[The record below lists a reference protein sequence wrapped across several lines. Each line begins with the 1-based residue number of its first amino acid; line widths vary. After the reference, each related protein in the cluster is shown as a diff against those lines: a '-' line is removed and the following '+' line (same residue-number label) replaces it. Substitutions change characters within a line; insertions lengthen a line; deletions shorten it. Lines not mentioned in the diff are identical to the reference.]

1 MVRGTVVGA
10 ALVLISGVGIASAP
24 TVTSGQEPTSLSLE
38 EAIRIAKDGNPGFL
52 SATNDLDRAKWQV
65 REAWGQFLPSVT
77 AGGGAQYEYAGV
89 QRFGIFSSADIAAGT
104 TDYLLSSYF
113 LSVNWSIDGNTFFQA
128 RSARAN
134 ERAAEARG
142 TADEF
147 ALEATVTLQ
156 YLAALRARDAVEVA
170 ERQVA
175 RWEQNFALIGARVDA
190 GAALSTEGKQS
201 EVDLGRARVALL
213 RAENL
218 YRTEIARL
226 MEQLGTDLGAPL
238 ELASD
243 FAVFEPDWDRRE
255 LIETAMSGHPGLQAA
270 LASEVS
276 ASAQVN
282 RARSSYFPTVSAS
295 AVWSGFTRQ
304 VGNPD
309 YVVQQA
315 QSSVD
320 RQRLSCQFDNA
331 LLAHLQDLPGL
342 AVDDCSRYVLTEPM
356 RQQVLATNATFPFDF
371 TRQPLSLRLNV
382 SFPVF
387 EGFTKQRNIA
397 RAQADRR
404 DATYARRAEELRLRA
419 AVTQSY
425 DDLATAYRA
434 LRIQERNLEVASEQL
449 ELARRRYTL
458 GAAPFLELLDAEDSM
473 AQSER
478 DHLAAVY
485 DFHAAIWSLEAAVGR
500 RLRPDAE
507 LLEDDGV
514 RNPR

>member
-10 ALVLISGVGIASAP
+10 ALVLISGVGTASAP

-201 EVDLGRARVALL
+201 
-213 RAENL
+213 
-218 YRTEIARL
+218 
-226 MEQLGTDLGAPL
+226 
-238 ELASD
+238 
-243 FAVFEPDWDRRE
+243 
-255 LIETAMSGHPGLQAA
+255 
-270 LASEVS
+270 
-276 ASAQVN
+276 
-282 RARSSYFPTVSAS
+282 
-295 AVWSGFTRQ
+295 
-304 VGNPD
+304 
-309 YVVQQA
+309 
-315 QSSVD
+315 
-320 RQRLSCQFDNA
+320 
-331 LLAHLQDLPGL
+331 
-342 AVDDCSRYVLTEPM
+342 
-356 RQQVLATNATFPFDF
+356 
-371 TRQPLSLRLNV
+371 
-382 SFPVF
+382 
-387 EGFTKQRNIA
+387 
-397 RAQADRR
+397 
-404 DATYARRAEELRLRA
+404 
-419 AVTQSY
+419 
-425 DDLATAYRA
+425 
-434 LRIQERNLEVASEQL
+434 
-449 ELARRRYTL
+449 
-458 GAAPFLELLDAEDSM
+458 
-473 AQSER
+473 
-478 DHLAAVY
+478 
-485 DFHAAIWSLEAAVGR
+485 
-500 RLRPDAE
+500 
-507 LLEDDGV
+507 
-514 RNPR
+514 